1 MPKFSDSSIVKF
13 IKGSKIFHKKI
24 KQFPNSP
31 PTVGLALGG
40 GAVWGIAHIGVLKA
54 FERHHIPI
62 HCISGTSIGALVGGL
77 YAAGVSV
84 EQLIELTSQTHWK
97 DLSRLSFPLGGLLS
111 NEPMEKFIY
120 NIIGDKDFSDLMMP
134 FVAVATD
141 LISGKEIVL
150 NTGKL
155 AAAIQASTAIPGIF
169 HPIVL
174 EDHTLVD
181 GGVVNNVPVTLLKEM
196 GARITIA
203 VNLSPDFN
211 NWIPKNSLEVILKSF
226 LIMQNT
232 VALSETAQADIIID
246 INMKDFNPIDFKQ
259 AKSLL
264 NKGYTTGLSAIDD
277 IQALL
282 TKKPQK

>member
-1 MPKFSDSSIVKF
+1 MSKLSDSSIIKF
-13 IKGSKIFHKKI
+13 IKGSRIFHKKNKI
-24 KQFPNSP
+24 LPAPP
-31 PTVGLALGG
+31 PTVGVALGG

-54 FERHHIPI
+54 FERHHIPV

-120 NIIGDKDFSDLMMP
+120 NIIGDTEFSHLNMP
-134 FVAVATD
+134 FAAVTTD
-141 LISGKEIVL
+141 LISGKEIVIDS
-150 NTGKL
+150 GKL
-155 AAAIQASTAIPGIF
+155 STAIRASTAIPGIF
-169 HPIVL
+169 HPV
-174 EDHTLVD
+174 EFNGRTLVD

-196 GARITIA
+196 GARIRIA

-211 NWIPKNSLEVILKSF
+211 NWIPKNSLEIILKSF
-226 LIMQNT
+226 LIMQNI
-232 VALSETAQADIIID
+232 VALSETAQADIIIN

-259 AKSLL
+259 AKALL
-264 NKGYTTGLSAIDD
+264 NKGYTAGLSAVDD

-282 TKKPQK
+282 DKAKR